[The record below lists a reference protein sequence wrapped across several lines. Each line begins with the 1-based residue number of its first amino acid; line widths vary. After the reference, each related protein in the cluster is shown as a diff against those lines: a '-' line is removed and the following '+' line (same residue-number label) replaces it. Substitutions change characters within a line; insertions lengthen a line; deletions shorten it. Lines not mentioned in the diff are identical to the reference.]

1 MKKTFIVALACS
13 LFAVNA
19 ASAQS
24 ETYYGSQKG
33 GFSIGMNAFPVL
45 DYVGNMFNSSTDNY
59 LINLGSE
66 LSGRYFV
73 SDQWA
78 VAAAFSM
85 DRIKDTQFLYLNTAK
100 PNDITDRD
108 ITISN
113 YYTLRLG
120 ADYLLR
126 PGKRLQPFVGLYAV
140 AMYFGDAE
148 VYEQEAF
155 DNGTNKQGAST
166 TRMSTPSFT
175 YGAEALLGIEY
186 FLGKQFSVSALMGLT
201 AYVNNTKTV
210 AKYKTDDPAITQDFI
225 DENNFSKKTSKT
237 SQISTNMVMGNVSFN
252 FYF

>member
-1 MKKTFIVALACS
+1 MKKTFIAALLCG
-13 LFAVNA
+13 LFAAGTVNA
-19 ASAQS
+19 QT
-24 ETYYGSQKG
+24 ETYYGAQKG
-33 GFSIGMNAFPVL
+33 DFSISVNASPLL
-45 DYVGNMFNSSTDNY
+45 DYVGNMFNSSTENY
-59 LINLGSE
+59 LTGFASGLA
-66 LSGRYFV
+66 GRYFV

-108 ITISN
+108 ITISD
-113 YYTLRLG
+113 YYNLRLG
-120 ADYLLR
+120 ADYILR

-140 AMYFGDAE
+140 AMYFGDVE

-166 TRMSTPSFT
+166 TRVSTPSFS

-225 DENNFSKKTSKT
+225 DENNFSKKISKT

>member
-1 MKKTFIVALACS
+1 MKKTFIAALACG
-13 LFAVNA
+13 LFAAGTVNA
-19 ASAQS
+19 QT

-33 GFSIGMNAFPVL
+33 GFSIGMNAAPVL
-45 DYVGNMFNSSTDNY
+45 DYVGNMFNASAENY
-59 LINLGSE
+59 LTNLGSE
-66 LSGRYFV
+66 LMGRYFV

-78 VAAAFSM
+78 VGVAFSM
-85 DRIKDTQFLYLNTAK
+85 DRSKDAQFLYLNTDK
-100 PNDITDRD
+100 PKDITDRD

-113 YYTLRLG
+113 FYDLRLG
-120 ADYLLR
+120 ADYLFR
-126 PGKRLQPFVGLYAV
+126 PGKRLQPFVGVYAV
-140 AMYFGDAE
+140 AMSFGDVE
-148 VYEQEAF
+148 VYKQKAF
-155 DNGTNKQGAST
+155 DNGTKKQGAST
-166 TRMSTPSFT
+166 MRVSEPTFVFGT
-175 YGAEALLGIEY
+175 EALLGIEY

>member
-1 MKKTFIVALACS
+1 MKKSFIVALACS

-19 ASAQS
+19 ANAQG
-24 ETYYGSQKG
+24 ETYYGSQKR
-33 GFSIGMNAFPVL
+33 GFSISMNATPVI
-45 DYVGNMFNSSTDNY
+45 DYVGNMFNGSTENY
-59 LINLGSE
+59 LTNLGSE

-78 VAAAFSM
+78 VGVAFRM
-85 DRIKDTQFLYLNTAK
+85 DRSKDTQFLYENTAE
-100 PNDITDRD
+100 PDVITDRD
-108 ITISN
+108 IDISN
-113 YYTLRLG
+113 FYTLRLG
-120 ADYLLR
+120 ADYLFR

-140 AMYFGDAE
+140 TMLDGTVD
-148 VYEQEAF
+148 VYKQDAF
-155 DNGTNKQGAST
+155 DNGSEKQGAST
-166 TRMSTPSFT
+166 MRVSSPTFI

-186 FLGKQFSVSALMGLT
+186 FFGKQFSVSALMGLT

-237 SQISTNMVMGNVSFN
+237 SQISTDMVMGNVSFN